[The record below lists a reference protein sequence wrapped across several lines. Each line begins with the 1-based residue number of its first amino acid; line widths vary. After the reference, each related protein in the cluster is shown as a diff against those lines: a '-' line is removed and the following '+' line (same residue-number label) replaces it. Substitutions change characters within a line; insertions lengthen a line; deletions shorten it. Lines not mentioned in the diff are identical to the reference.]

1 MTQAFLTHEFVV
13 FSFRAEVPVAEQEAL
28 MASVAPF
35 ARAQPGFVARH
46 AYFSTEAKRWV
57 DHVIWK
63 DGASAQAAAKQA
75 SVDPSMAPLMAGIDG
90 ASVSFGH
97 YEERP

>member
-1 MTQAFLTHEFVV
+1 
-13 FSFRAEVPVAEQEAL
+13 
-28 MASVAPF
+28 
-35 ARAQPGFVARH
+35 
-46 AYFSTEAKRWV
+46 V